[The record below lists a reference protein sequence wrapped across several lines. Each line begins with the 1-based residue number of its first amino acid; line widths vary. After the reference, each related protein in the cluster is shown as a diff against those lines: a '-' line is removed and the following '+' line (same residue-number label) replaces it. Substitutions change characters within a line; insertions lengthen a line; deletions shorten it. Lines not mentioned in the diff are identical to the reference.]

1 MVAREDLKWKTL
13 ENRYYIEDKLRKMLQ
28 QEFPEM
34 KEAQFELSSM
44 DDKFYFLIPKDATLG
59 DDKIKQCERSK
70 SEVRKR
76 PTLLGPRRDS

>member
-34 KEAQFELSSM
+34 KEAQFELSVCIHAW
-44 DDKFYFLIPKDATLG
+44 FHT
-59 DDKIKQCERSK
+59 
-70 SEVRKR
+70 RKR
-76 PTLLGPRRDS
+76 SDLLTKEVEYG